1 MFELLNLLFVT
12 VSALVST
19 QLFLLHDA
27 IAPPMGGVAKMEF
40 TTARLAQVRTSHASE
55 TCVWSGVVVP
65 YERTWPEV
73 QSGFI
78 EDKVLAPE
86 PGKVAGYALVV
97 NQQACPGQAPES
109 MFRISEFKKP
119 SRNGSFL
126 YGRPTVSQLVSSIK
140 PDERPKWL
148 EQVMATV
155 QAYNGKTPIKPDV
168 TGKYNQV
175 SVIAINYGM
184 F

>member
-1 MFELLNLLFVT
+1 MR
-12 VSALVST
+12 SP
-19 QLFLLHDA
+19 
-27 IAPPMGGVAKMEF
+27 PPMGGVAKMEF

-155 QAYNGKTPIKPDV
+155 DKAAASGNPDAV
-168 TGKYNQV
+168 AFREITAKAVAAAPVAN
-175 SVIAINYGM
+175 
-184 F
+184 